1 MRLSI
6 KTLKKIEEIFGEFDV
21 SQVLGG
27 NNDVYLRF
35 GYWRQVNVSKLQEV
49 VGSGVKIFEEDY
61 YDDDC
66 GYLFSY
72 KVKDIF

>member
-6 KTLKKIEEIFGEFDV
+6 KTLKRIEEIFGDFDV
-21 SQVLGG
+21 SQVIGG
-27 NNDVYLRF
+27 TNDVYLRF
-35 GYWRQVNVSKLQEV
+35 GYWHQVNVSKLQEV

>member
-6 KTLKKIEEIFGEFDV
+6 KTLKKIEEVFGEFDV

-35 GYWRQVNVSKLQEV
+35 GYWHQVNPWKLQEV
-49 VGSGVKIFEEDY
+49 VGNGVRIFEDDY

-66 GYLFSY
+66 GWLYSY